1 MEKNCRSKLANT
13 RYFFLLRKIVLYA
26 FFSSLTIKENTGEM
40 FPIRHRY
47 RFQPNVLS
55 RVAYLRYDLCLE
67 FQVTSSYHSRDI
79 LFKCSQTDTH
89 GPMPEILDLPSGNL
103 KNVFGQK
110 YIQFPI
116 FMIKKVKRDN
126 ERIIKRSRNQRLK
139 MYKMQFYRI

>member
-89 GPMPEILDLPSGNL
+89 GPMPENLDLPSGKL
-103 KNVFGQK
+103 GTSKTCLG
-110 YIQFPI
+110 
-116 FMIKKVKRDN
+116 
-126 ERIIKRSRNQRLK
+126 RNTFNSLFLR
-139 MYKMQFYRI
+139 